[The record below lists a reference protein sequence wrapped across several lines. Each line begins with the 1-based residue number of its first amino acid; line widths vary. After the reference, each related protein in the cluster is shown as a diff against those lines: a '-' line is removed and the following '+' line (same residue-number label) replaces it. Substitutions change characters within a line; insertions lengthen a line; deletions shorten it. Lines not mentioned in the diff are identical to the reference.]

1 MYIVQFCIS
10 LKYFSFQTCLKNSLF
25 KNYKMPRILSI
36 DYGQKRTGI
45 AVTDEMQI
53 IASGLTTVPTN
64 TLIDFLKDYFA
75 KEKVE
80 AVLIGEPKQMNGQPS
95 ESASIIK
102 GFVTHFSNIFP
113 DMKVVRVDER
123 FTSKMAFQTMIDSG
137 LSKKQRQNKGLIDEI
152 SATIMLQ
159 DYLSSNR
166 F

>member
-1 MYIVQFCIS
+1 MDF
-10 LKYFSFQTCLKNSLF
+10 LF
-25 KNYKMPRILSI
+25 IFDKNYKMPRILSI

-53 IASGLTTVPTN
+53 IASGLTTIPTN
-64 TLIDFLKDYFA
+64 TLIDFLKDYFT

-95 ESASIIK
+95 ESAAIIK

-123 FTSKMAFQTMIDSG
+123 FTSKMALQTMIDSG
-137 LSKKQRQNKGLIDEI
+137 LSKKQRQNKALIDEI

-159 DYLSSNR
+159 DYLSSKR

>member
-1 MYIVQFCIS
+1 L
-10 LKYFSFQTCLKNSLF
+10 LKIKT
-25 KNYKMPRILSI
+25 MPRILSI

-53 IASGLTTVPTN
+53 IASGLTTIPTH

-80 AVLIGEPKQMNGQPS
+80 AVLIGEPRQMNGLPS
-95 ESASIIK
+95 ESASVIN

-113 DMKVVRVDER
+113 DMKVIRVDER

-152 SATIMLQ
+152 SATILLQ
-159 DYLSSNR
+159 DYLSAKK
-166 F
+166 

>member
-1 MYIVQFCIS
+1 
-10 LKYFSFQTCLKNSLF
+10 
-25 KNYKMPRILSI
+25 MPRILSI

-45 AVTDEMQI
+45 AVTDEMHI
-53 IASGLTTVPTN
+53 IASGLTTVPTA

-95 ESASIIK
+95 ESAAVIK

-159 DYLSSNR
+159 DYLSSKR